1 MMSKK
6 LSVKLSL
13 LAAGLVLSVGAW
25 AGPKVEMQTSLG
37 RIVIELDEEKAPIS
51 TKNFLAYT
59 KDNFYAGTVFHRVI
73 PGFMIQGGGFNQ
85 DMEQKPTK
93 SPIANEAKNG
103 LKNARGT
110 IAMARTN
117 DPQSA
122 TAQFFINHKDNVA
135 LDYPSRDGWGYA
147 VFGKVTEGMNI
158 VDKIANVPTGPFNR
172 NFPTDVPIEP
182 VVIKSVKIISEK

>member
-1 MMSKK
+1 
-6 LSVKLSL
+6 
-13 LAAGLVLSVGAW
+13 
-25 AGPKVEMQTSLG
+25 
-37 RIVIELDEEKAPIS
+37 
-51 TKNFLAYT
+51 
-59 KDNFYAGTVFHRVI
+59 
-73 PGFMIQGGGFNQ
+73 
-85 DMEQKPTK
+85 
-93 SPIANEAKNG
+93 
-103 LKNARGT
+103 
-110 IAMARTN
+110 MARTN